1 MTKDEQIT
9 RIQDKITSLK
19 VMKKSARSLQKK
31 RIKLKDQLSQIKKSL
46 RNIRLKVS
54 RFIKKTPK
62 IKE

>member
-9 RIQDKITSLK
+9 RIQDKITSLRI
-19 VMKKSARSLQKK
+19 MKRNARSLQKK
-31 RIKLKDQLSQIKKSL
+31 RIKLKVKLSDIKKSL

-54 RFIKKTPK
+54 RFINKTPK

>member
-9 RIQDKITSLK
+9 RIQDKITSLRI
-19 VMKKSARSLQKK
+19 MKRNARSLQKK
-31 RIKLKDQLSQIKKSL
+31 RIKLKVNLSEIKKSL

-54 RFIKKTPK
+54 RFINKTPK